1 MFQKNLWGLANP
13 TYNYYTRIQGSGVT
27 ENGLKKQAIAERQ
40 IASGRM
46 QASLVELM
54 YSIIGRKNRNKVTVQ
69 NMFQKSRP
77 DIADAQEKHEVQ
89 LRKLRTYRLT
99 LC

>member
-1 MFQKNLWGLANP
+1 M
-13 TYNYYTRIQGSGVT
+13 
-27 ENGLKKQAIAERQ
+27 AERQ

-46 QASLVELM
+46 QASLVEVM

-69 NMFQKSRP
+69 NVFQKSRP
-77 DIADAQEKHEVQ
+77 EIADAQEKHEVQ

>member
-1 MFQKNLWGLANP
+1 
-13 TYNYYTRIQGSGVT
+13 
-27 ENGLKKQAIAERQ
+27 
-40 IASGRM
+40 M
-46 QASLVELM
+46 QASLVEVM

-69 NMFQKSRP
+69 NVFQKSRP